1 MKDKTLTGLGIG
13 ACAAACAA
21 GFLVPA
27 LMTGGAAG
35 LAAWFSISGADILMC
50 TALAAALGGAAY
62 LIHRRRKAA
71 ACAADNSCGCAA
83 SGGKGGSPGS

>member
-50 TALAAALGGAAY
+50 AALAAALAGAAY

-71 ACAADNSCGCAA
+71 ACASDGSCRCEA
-83 SGGKGGSPGS
+83 SAGRGGGSGA

>member
-1 MKDKTLTGLGIG
+1 MKDKTLAGLGIG

-21 GFLVPA
+21 GFLIPA
-27 LMTGGAAG
+27 LIAGGAAG

-50 TALAAALGGAAY
+50 AVPAAFLAGAAY

-71 ACAADNSCGCAA
+71 ACAADGSCGCDATA
-83 SGGKGGSPGS
+83 GTGGGPSA